1 MLTRAI
7 VKQIQQLKHK
17 RYRDEQGL
25 FCVEGVKSIQEGLK
39 SDIQLIH
46 CFVTDESLIDS
57 LNKAQRVFAE
67 RISVS
72 EMKKMTHF
80 NTPSSVLGVFEKPKP
95 KPLPENEWIVALDDI
110 QDPGNMGT
118 LMRTLD
124 WFGFKH
130 VLCSLRT
137 VDCYNEKVVQSSMGS
152 FARMNCVYDDLS
164 VALKRL
170 NRPIVGA
177 DLKGVSLEQ
186 FQVETKGVLVLGNEG
201 HGISAQVASLLTQRI
216 TIPRAK
222 GSEVESLNAA
232 VSGAIIAY
240 TISTRLGFLR

>member
-17 RYRDEQGL
+17 RYRDEYGL
-25 FCVEGVKSIQEGLK
+25 FCAEGVKSIYEGLK
-39 SDIQLIH
+39 SNIQLIY
-46 CFVTDESLIDS
+46 CFATDESLIES
-57 LNKAQRVFAE
+57 LNKAHGVLAE
-67 RISVS
+67 RVS
-72 EMKKMTHF
+72 ASDMKKMSHF
-80 NTPSSVLGVFEKPKP
+80 NTPSAVLAVFEKPKP
-95 KPLPENEWIVALDDI
+95 QPLPEKEWIIALDDI

-130 VLCSLRT
+130 VLCSLHT

-152 FARMNCVYDDLS
+152 FARMNCVYEDLS

-177 DLKGVSLEQ
+177 DLKGASLEH
-186 FQVETKGVLVLGNEG
+186 FEVETEGVLVLGNEG
-201 HGISAQVASLLTQRI
+201 HGISDQVASLLTQRI
-216 TIPRAK
+216 AIPRAK

-240 TISTRLGFLR
+240 TISSRLGFLR

>member
-25 FCVEGVKSIQEGLK
+25 FCVEGVKSIHEGLK
-39 SDIQLIH
+39 SEIKLKH
-46 CFVTDESLIDS
+46 CFVTDESLIKS
-57 LNKAQRVFAE
+57 LKNAQGIIAE
-67 RISVS
+67 PISAAD
-72 EMKKMTHF
+72 MKKMSHF
-80 NTPSSVLGVFEKPKP
+80 STPSAVLGIFEKPKP
-95 KPLPENEWIVALDDI
+95 KPLPENEWIIALDDI

-130 VLCSLRT
+130 VLCSLHT

-152 FARMNCVYDDLS
+152 FARMNCVYDNLS

-177 DLKGVSLEQ
+177 DLNGVSIEH
-186 FQVETKGVLVLGNEG
+186 FEVETKGVLVLGNEG
-201 HGISAQVASLLTQRI
+201 HGISDQIASLLTQRI

-232 VSGAIIAY
+232 VSGALIAY
-240 TISTRLGFLR
+240 TISSRLGFLR

>member
-17 RYRDEQGL
+17 RYRDEHGL
-25 FCVEGVKSIQEGLK
+25 FCAEGVKSIHEGLK
-39 SDIQLIH
+39 SNIQLIH
-46 CFVTDESLIDS
+46 CFVTDESLIAS
-57 LNKAQRVFAE
+57 LNNAHGVIAE
-67 RISVS
+67 RVS
-72 EMKKMTHF
+72 ASDMKKMSHF
-80 NTPSSVLGVFEKPKP
+80 NTPSAVLAVFVKPKP
-95 KPLPENEWIVALDDI
+95 KPLPEKEWIIALDDI

-130 VLCSLRT
+130 VLCSLHT

-152 FARMNCVYDDLS
+152 FARMNCVYEDLS

-177 DLKGVSLEQ
+177 DLKGVSLEH
-186 FQVETKGVLVLGNEG
+186 FEVETKGVLVLGNEG
-201 HGISAQVASLLTQRI
+201 HGISDQVASLLTQRI

-232 VSGAIIAY
+232 VSGAVIAY
-240 TISTRLGFLR
+240 TISSRLGFLR